1 MKPPIDLYFFSNLKL
16 WVVSKIKEGSNE
28 EETNL
33 VKYYP
38 IYFGDLLRKEE
49 NGWNKVKRK
58 KKKKG

>member
-49 NGWNKVKRK
+49 NG
-58 KKKKG
+58 